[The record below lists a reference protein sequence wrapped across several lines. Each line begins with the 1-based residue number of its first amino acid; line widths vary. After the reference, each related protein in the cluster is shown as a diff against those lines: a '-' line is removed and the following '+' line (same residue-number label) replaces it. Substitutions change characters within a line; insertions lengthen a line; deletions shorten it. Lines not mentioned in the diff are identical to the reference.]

1 MKELKFSEIS
11 LDEFSRIYAEM
22 HDLVRKDLEGET
34 FYSGKHQVFGEIT
47 LHQPKGGNK
56 AIMLQHHKP
65 ICETPFDVR
74 EFDISLIA

>member
-11 LDEFSRIYAEM
+11 LDDFAKIYAEM

-34 FYSGKHQVFGEIT
+34 FYSGKHSVFGEIT
-47 LHQPKGGNK
+47 LYQPQNGSK
-56 AIMLQHHKP
+56 AIMLQHQKP